1 MEGKNK
7 KMEWLDRFTEVMD
20 CISGHPSDGIGISE
34 LARETNLS
42 KSTVHRMLSS
52 MVTHQLVT
60 QNMQTKQYMLGPKA
74 MFWGSQYL
82 RSQDPI
88 GLMGQYCEEIS
99 TKTGLYSYLSRFQ
112 GDQIYCTHTHQ
123 PSDLRNKFFVHVGQ
137 RMPFYCSAASKAILA
152 YQGAERIR
160 TLLASETLLPITPY
174 TLSSTEDVEM
184 ELKRV
189 VREDVAYCF
198 QELEI
203 GVSAISV
210 PIFHKQR
217 ETVMSLSVV
226 GESSVIEL
234 DKDIIIHQ
242 LKMVSEKAS
251 EHLQSMHVL
260 TSIQL

>member
-1 MEGKNK
+1 
-7 KMEWLDRFTEVMD
+7 MEWLNRFTEVMD
-20 CISGHPSDGIGISE
+20 CISDHPTEGIGISE

-52 MVTHQLVT
+52 MMSHQLVT
-60 QNMQTKQYMLGPKA
+60 QNAQTKQYMLGPKA

-112 GDQIYCTHTHQ
+112 EDQVYCTHTHQ
-123 PSDLRNKFFVHVGQ
+123 PSQLRNKFFVHVGQ

-152 YQGAERIR
+152 YQDPERIR
-160 TLLASETLLPITPY
+160 TLMANEPLLPITPF
-174 TLSSTEDVEM
+174 TLSNPEDVER
-184 ELKRV
+184 ELEMVLK
-189 VREDVAYCF
+189 EDIAYCL

-210 PIFHKQR
+210 PLFHEERK
-217 ETVMSLSVV
+217 TSMSLSVV
-226 GESSVIEL
+226 GESSVIDSNKESIT
-234 DKDIIIHQ
+234 DQ

-251 EHLQSMHVL
+251 EHLKSLHLL
-260 TSIQL
+260 TSIKL